1 MAYLRYSFDDECVC
15 VCVLL
20 WRSSVDRRLKSMWT
34 RYQSLYMW
42 DVSDCAFFLD
52 FFLRSLLCL
61 IELYCCCIVS
71 IELNSVLEFAFTPDP
86 HDMHSLFGA
95 NAPNSLLMT
104 MTMIFETHTPKTYI
118 FVFTRLCCVFNLSQ
132 ATIVLLLGF
141 SVFAQFILF
150 QIFFSFFLFFFSP
163 AISNSRARYQ
173 NFSSYFF
180 LSLNFI
186 HIYWALHPW
195 CIRTHESHTHK
206 LLLIKAN
213 SCPSCLV
220 GFEQNT
226 PIPNECKTL
235 KNWFSQFRTKFN
247 HSEKNPNC
255 RDTHAQQTTTTKK
268 ETIKMEALNRRLI
281 EKRQEKNLIESK
293 LNMNIKWR

>member
-1 MAYLRYSFDDECVC
+1 MMNVC

-150 QIFFSFFLFFFSP
+150 QIFFSFFLFFFLQQFQIHGHVIKNFRRILFSLS
-163 AISNSRARYQ
+163 IS
-173 NFSSYFF
+173 FT
-180 LSLNFI
+180 FI
-186 HIYWALHPW
+186 EHCTLGVFAHTNRTLTNCYWLKQILAHHVWLASNKTPQFQMNA
-195 CIRTHESHTHK
+195 K
-206 LLLIKAN
+206 L
-213 SCPSCLV
+213 
-220 GFEQNT
+220 
-226 PIPNECKTL
+226 
-235 KNWFSQFRTKFN
+235 
-247 HSEKNPNC
+247 
-255 RDTHAQQTTTTKK
+255 
-268 ETIKMEALNRRLI
+268 
-281 EKRQEKNLIESK
+281 
-293 LNMNIKWR
+293 